1 MNKRIR
7 KKLYKRY
14 GSNVYFKDFT
24 NFSLKKFRRLVLQKD
39 LTADNIVKIKNSL
52 VCGSHPW
59 IEIESFTSDGLY
71 QDYMFTPE
79 RMPWSKESKKHYR
92 DRLYGWA
99 YVHFMYIQESD
110 DNEFTYYGMKYC
122 INKLLLVL

>member
-1 MNKRIR
+1 MN
-7 KKLYKRY
+7 
-14 GSNVYFKDFT
+14 
-24 NFSLKKFRRLVLQKD
+24 KFRRLVLQKD

-52 VCGSHPW
+52 ERGSHPW
-59 IEIESFTSDGLY
+59 IDIEFSTPDGLY

-110 DNEFTYYGMKYC
+110 DNEFTYYGMKYYNSVTKMKQ
-122 INKLLLVL
+122 IISLIIFQFISNTLMIQFLQYFD